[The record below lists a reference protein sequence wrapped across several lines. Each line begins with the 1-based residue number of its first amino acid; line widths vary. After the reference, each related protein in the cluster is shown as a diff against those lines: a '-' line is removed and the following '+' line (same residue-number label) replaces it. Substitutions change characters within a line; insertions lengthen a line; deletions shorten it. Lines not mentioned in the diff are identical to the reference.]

1 MTELEQYIAKCEAN
15 AIPDS
20 EIDTSDMPEL
30 TAADFARGQFKNFKP
45 RKKSVT
51 FRIDLDNLAWLQSAG
66 EKGYQTKMNAVIR
79 WARENNCPIAAV

>member
-20 EIDTSDMPEL
+20 EIDTSEMPEL
-30 TAADFARGQFKNFKP
+30 TEKDFERGHFTNFKP
-45 RKKSVT
+45 MKKSIT

-66 EKGYQTKMNAVIR
+66 VKGYQTRMNAVIR
-79 WARENNCPIAAV
+79 WARENNCPITAV

>member
-30 TAADFARGQFKNFKP
+30 TATDFARGQFKNFKP
-45 RKKSVT
+45 LKKSVT
-51 FRIDLDNLAWLQSAG
+51 FRIDLDNLAWLQSVG
-66 EKGYQTKMNAVIR
+66 IKGYQKKMNAVIR